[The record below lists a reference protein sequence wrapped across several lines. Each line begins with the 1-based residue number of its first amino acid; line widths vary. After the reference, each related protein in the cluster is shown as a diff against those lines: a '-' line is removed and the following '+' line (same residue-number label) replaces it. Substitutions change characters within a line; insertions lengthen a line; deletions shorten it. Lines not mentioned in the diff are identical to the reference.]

1 MGIFRVLGS
10 VLCIVGIV
18 LVIFGIAATE
28 KTGEKVVN
36 EVTGH
41 YTDKTMWYIIGG
53 IAMIIGG
60 AGITRIKR

>member
-1 MGIFRVLGS
+1 MSIFRVLGT
-10 VLCIVGIV
+10 VLFIVGIV
-18 LVIFGIAATE
+18 LVVFGIVATE
-28 KTGEKVVN
+28 KTGEKVIN

-53 IAMIIGG
+53 IALIIGG